1 MSKLT
6 KQLQRLFPDFRN
18 YKAKFLNPNTI
29 DVYDDYLKLIN
40 TFPNHLD
47 KPSEIRDWLLTR
59 YSAEYSR
66 RILQH
71 IEACYNWA
79 VGSDMAKENPFTK
92 MPNLPKT
99 AYNRREAFS
108 LAERDHIIETFK
120 HENPYWEPFVWF
132 LFKTGCRF
140 EEAVG
145 LQVRHIGPECK
156 FIRFEQAIAA
166 SGRVTPIKTGVKRKF
181 PCNDRMQK
189 RLRFITAGKL
199 ADSWLFPTYTGE
211 HITASN
217 FLYRH
222 WKPLVWASSSQG
234 RIEEYLPQSHTRHT
248 FITLAMAN
256 GMSVQD
262 VSKLVGNRPETIYKH
277 YAAAAKLI
285 EVPDF

>member
-47 KPSEIRDWLLTR
+47 KPSEIRDWLLKR

-108 LAERDHIIETFK
+108 LADRDHIIETFK

-189 RLRFITAGKL
+189 RLRFITCRFVVVPYLHRGTHYRLKLSLPSLETLGLGLKLPRSDRRIPSPVAYPAYIHYPCNGKRNEC
-199 ADSWLFPTYTGE
+199 S
-211 HITASN
+211 
-217 FLYRH
+217 
-222 WKPLVWASSSQG
+222 G
-234 RIEEYLPQSHTRHT
+234 RIKAGRQPS
-248 FITLAMAN
+248 
-256 GMSVQD
+256 
-262 VSKLVGNRPETIYKH
+262 
-277 YAAAAKLI
+277 
-285 EVPDF
+285 